1 MEKTGPFYQ
10 REHIILMR
18 DLKFRGKNS
27 PWLIL
32 DNLFLLGEILITIFR
47 GKHAYTIKLTIA

>member
-32 DNLFLLGEILITIFR
+32 DNLFLLVEILTIIR
-47 GKHAYTIKLTIA
+47 GKRAYTIKLTIA

>member
-1 MEKTGPFYQ
+1 MKKTGPFYQ

-32 DNLFLLGEILITIFR
+32 DNLFLLVEILITIFR
-47 GKHAYTIKLTIA
+47 GKRAYTIKLTIA